1 MIPKVSRCGRSFKGL
16 FAYCMSDKDAASNDR
31 VAWTRACNLPDL
43 GKDTWRVMLHTVQSA
58 EALKRSSGASTKG
71 RKLER
76 PVFTY
81 SLSWAP
87 DQVLE
92 QDHMEET
99 ALGSL
104 KALGLE
110 EHEAWLVCHSDTNHP
125 HVHVIVNRVHP
136 LTGYA
141 VSIDCSAKKLQ
152 RFASDYERATKIYC
166 HERERNRQEA
176 EFSTPRNLE
185 AIQDLWNAG
194 LEGEEL
200 REALARTGIRVFRGR
215 KRPVFVSGNNQIFN
229 PVRSLEN
236 ITARDLRKRL
246 SGVELND
253 LPDDG
258 LPPYST
264 QRVFPKPTSHVQQ
277 SPPF

>member
-16 FAYCMSDKDAASNDR
+16 FAYCMSDRNSASNDR
-31 VAWTRACNLPDL
+31 VAWTRALNVPDL
-43 GKDTWRVMLHTVQSA
+43 GKETWRVMVHTVQSA
-58 EALKRSSGASTKG
+58 ETLKRGNGASTKG

-87 DQVLE
+87 DQELD
-92 QDHMEET
+92 QAHMEET
-99 ALGSL
+99 ALNSV

-110 EHEAWLVCHSDTNHP
+110 EHEAWLVCHNDTNHP

-141 VSIDCSAKKLQ
+141 ASIDCSARKLQ

-166 HERERNRQEA
+166 HEREKNRRQDEN
-176 EFSTPRNLE
+176 TGPPNLE
-185 AIQDLWNAG
+185 AIQQLWNSGIQGEQLLVA
-194 LEGEEL
+194 LE
-200 REALARTGIRVFRGR
+200 RTGIRVYRGR
-215 KRPVFVSGNNQIFN
+215 KRPVFVSNDNQIFN

-236 ITARDLRKRL
+236 ITAKDLRNRL
-246 SGVELND
+246 VGLELND
-253 LPDDG
+253 LPDG
-258 LPPYST
+258 GWPPYSS
-264 QRVFPKPTSHVQQ
+264 QKSFPRLTSDVPP
-277 SPPF
+277 SPPV